1 MNQAMVFGLIGAF
14 LGGGLGVLIAISDE
28 SEGPV
33 FIASNQ
39 AVTEAQL
46 RDKLQ
51 SEGWANIQ
59 VIQLALYFE
68 ATGSKDGRPKKI
80 MINSASGRLL
90 ADDSDDD

>member
-1 MNQAMVFGLIGAF
+1 MNQALVFGLIGAL
-14 LGGGLGVLIAISDE
+14 LGGGLGVLIAIDNA

-46 RDKLQ
+46 RDKSQLQ
-51 SEGWANIQ
+51 GWANIQ
-59 VIQLALYFE
+59 VMQQGLYLE

-80 MINSASGRLL
+80 MINSASGRLV

>member
-14 LGGGLGVLIAISDE
+14 LGGGLGILIATSDE

-46 RDKLQ
+46 RDKLHLQ
-51 SEGWANIQ
+51 GWVNIEVTQ
-59 VIQLALYFE
+59 QDMYFE

-80 MINSASGRLL
+80 MINSASGRLV

>member
-1 MNQAMVFGLIGAF
+1 MNQALVFGLIGAF

-28 SEGPV
+28 SEGPI

-39 AVTEAQL
+39 AETEVQL
-46 RDKLQ
+46 RDKLHSQ
-51 SEGWANIQ
+51 GWVNIE
-59 VIQLALYFE
+59 VIQLGLYFE

-80 MINSASGRLL
+80 MINSASGRLV